1 MNTFTVSYNGKIHK
15 SIEDE
20 KLIDSV
26 ERIFHMFDKEITH
39 WSYSITDKT
48 AGKVRKY
55 KRGKVLFKNL
65 QNNKL
70 EWVSFYALPE
80 DYRTACFDI
89 IPCMVAISSRSLKMR
104 NDGRRAV

>member
-65 QNNKL
+65 QNNKN
-70 EWVSFYALPE
+70 AL
-80 DYRTACFDI
+80 AH
-89 IPCMVAISSRSLKMR
+89 ISTPRHFLFFINCSYPSQIAQYPHSLP
-104 NDGRRAV
+104 